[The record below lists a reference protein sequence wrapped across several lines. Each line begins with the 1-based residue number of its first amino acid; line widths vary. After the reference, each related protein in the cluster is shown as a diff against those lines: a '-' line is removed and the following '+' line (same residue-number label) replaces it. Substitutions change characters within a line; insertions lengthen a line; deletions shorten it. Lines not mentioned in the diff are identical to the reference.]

1 MLKQVL
7 TLQIMSWKSSYKKE
21 KNKKFI
27 NLIKDELG
35 GKILTELLGLRAK
48 SYSYLMGDSS
58 EDEKS
63 KGTERCLINRNL
75 KFEDYKNCLE
85 VAQLGQS

>member
-1 MLKQVL
+1 MLTQGL
-7 TLQIMSWKSSYKKE
+7 TLQIMSWKSRYKKE
-21 KNKKFI
+21 KNKKVI

-48 SYSYLMGDSS
+48 SYSYLMDDGS

-75 KFEDYKNCLE
+75 KFED
-85 VAQLGQS
+85 

>member
-1 MLKQVL
+1 
-7 TLQIMSWKSSYKKE
+7 MSWKSRYKKE
-21 KNKKFI
+21 KNKKVI

-48 SYSYLMGDSS
+48 SYSYLMDDGS

-75 KFEDYKNCLE
+75 KFEDYKNCVE
-85 VAQLGQS
+85 AAQLGQS